1 MKQIKKLIN
10 KKAGASAIIGVILMV
25 AMSVAIAATVFI
37 YVNDLHFDYKE
48 TETVYK
54 TGVLQG
60 YSDYSDGCR
69 TIYMNNE
76 NFTLTYTDID
86 YLTNFIGQN
95 ITLTLETYYSG
106 DYDYKYIGA
115 YLNIE

>member
-10 KKAGASAIIGVILMV
+10 KKVAVSVVIGVILMI
-25 AMSVAIAATVFI
+25 AITVAISLTIFI
-37 YVNDLHFDYKE
+37 YRSGFSFNYEE

-54 TGVLQG
+54 TGILQG
-60 YSDYSDGCR
+60 YSDYSNGCR

-76 NFTLTYTDID
+76 NFTLIYTDID
-86 YLTNFIGQN
+86 YLTNFIGKN

-106 DYDYKYIGA
+106 DYDYKYIDA